1 METRRRQKDGF
12 SLTEVLLAVAT
23 LAVGMIFI
31 AGAFP
36 VALHFSTEATER
48 TIAAVVA
55 DEAFAKMR
63 LIAARPHPDDA
74 NLPLVSDANFAFFN
88 ECRSFE
94 LAVDYILAPLG
105 PGARLDPNVFAYPSL
120 EDVAAQYK
128 SYFWSAICRRTR
140 PDGEPGSEIQ
150 ATVFVCRKV
159 GSGRTYWFRNPN
171 DNVLSLAYPYPQA
184 IYFGVSHGV
193 GAELMIQDIPPA
205 DPHQEILINEG
216 YTIVDDA
223 TGDIYRVQERLA
235 DNPATPINEGAI
247 IILDRPWQGED
258 RRPRIWAVPAA
269 GKTRYPCIA
278 VYQKVM
284 RF

>member
-1 METRRRQKDGF
+1 METRRSQKDGF

-55 DEAFAKMR
+55 DEAFAKIR
-63 LIAARPHPDDA
+63 LIAAGPHPDDT
-74 NLPLVSDANFAFFN
+74 NVPLVSDANFWFG
-88 ECRSFE
+88 ESSSFE
-94 LAVDYILAPLG
+94 IVVNNILSEPPAST
-105 PGARLDPNVFAYPSL
+105 RLDDNVFAYPSL
-120 EDVAAQYK
+120 DEVGPEGK

-140 PDGEPGSEIQ
+140 PDGEPASEIQ

-159 GSGRTYWFRNPN
+159 GMGGSYWFRNPN
-171 DNVLSLAYPYPQA
+171 NHALSANDPYPGP
-184 IYFGVSHGV
+184 IYFDVSRQS
-193 GAELMIQDIPPA
+193 ASELVISDLVPA
-205 DPHQEILINEG
+205 GEPDETTLINEG
-216 YTIVDDA
+216 YMIVDSA
-223 TGDIYRVQERLA
+223 TGEIYRVLERRV
-235 DNPATPINEGAI
+235 DNPAI
-247 IILDRPWQGED
+247 IVLDRPWQRGEP
-258 RRPRIWAVPAA
+258 RRIWAVPAA